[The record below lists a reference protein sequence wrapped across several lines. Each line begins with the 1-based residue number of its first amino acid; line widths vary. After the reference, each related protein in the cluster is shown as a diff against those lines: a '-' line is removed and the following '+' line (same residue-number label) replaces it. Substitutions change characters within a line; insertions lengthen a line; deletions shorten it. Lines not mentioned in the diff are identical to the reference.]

1 LNGKPGSSKRDFLSN
16 LDFSAAEI
24 KQILKFSADLKKRKA
39 RPLALKGKSVGLI
52 FHKPSLRTRIS
63 FEVGVFQLGG
73 NAIYITEKEIELGKR
88 ETIPDAAR
96 VLSRYLDL
104 IVIRTFSQ
112 DEVGQLA
119 ESASIPIING
129 LTDLLHPCQILSDLF
144 TIYEKKKKF
153 ENLTIAYMGDGNN
166 VVNSWLEL
174 SQRIPMELRIGTAK
188 ETMPDGKILRDAMN
202 SKISKIYV
210 TSDPV
215 EAVKNAD
222 VIYTDVWA
230 SMGQKHLGDQK
241 RELLKGFQVN
251 ANLVRQAKKDCIIMH
266 CLPANRGEEITDEVI
281 DSPAS
286 VVFDQ
291 AENRLHVQKA
301 IMIKLMNKK

>member
-1 LNGKPGSSKRDFLSN
+1 MKRDFLSN

-24 KQILKFSADLKKRKA
+24 KQILKLSVDLKKKKIK
-39 RPLALKGKSVGLI
+39 PQTLKGKSVGLI

-96 VLSRYLDL
+96 VLSRYLDM

-153 ENLTIAYMGDGNN
+153 ENLTIAYVGDGNN

-202 SKISKIYV
+202 SKISKILV
-210 TSDPV
+210 TSDPI

-230 SMGQKHLGDQK
+230 SMGQKHLADQK
-241 RELLKGFQVN
+241 RDLLRRFQVN
-251 ANLVRQAKKDCIIMH
+251 SNLARQAKKDCIIMH
-266 CLPANRGEEITDEVI
+266 CLPANRGEEITDEVM
-281 DSPAS
+281 DSPNS

-291 AENRLHVQKA
+291 AENRLYMQKA
-301 IMIKLMNKK
+301 IMIKLVSKK

>member
-1 LNGKPGSSKRDFLSN
+1 MKKKKIKP
-16 LDFSAAEI
+16 
-24 KQILKFSADLKKRKA
+24 QT
-39 RPLALKGKSVGLI
+39 LKGKSVGLI

-96 VLSRYLDL
+96 VLSSYLDM

-153 ENLTIAYMGDGNN
+153 ENLTIAYVGDGNN

-188 ETMPDGKILRDAMN
+188 ETMPDGKILRDAMS
-202 SKISKIYV
+202 SKISKILV

-230 SMGQKHLGDQK
+230 SMGQKHLADQK
-241 RELLKGFQVN
+241 RELLRRFQVN
-251 ANLVRQAKKDCIIMH
+251 SNLVKQAKKDCIIMH
-266 CLPANRGEEITDEVI
+266 CLPANRGEEITDEVM
-281 DSPAS
+281 DSPNS

-301 IMIKLMNKK
+301 IMIKLMKK

>member
-1 LNGKPGSSKRDFLSN
+1 MKKDFLSN

-24 KQILKFSADLKKRKA
+24 KQILKLSADLKKKKGKS
-39 RPLALKGKSVGLI
+39 LALKGKSVGLI

-73 NAIYITEKEIELGKR
+73 DAVYITEKEIELGKR

-96 VLSRYLDL
+96 VLSRYLDM

-153 ENLTIAYMGDGNN
+153 ENLTIAYVGDGNN

-188 ETMPDGKILRDAMN
+188 DTMPDGKILRDAMN
-202 SKISKIYV
+202 SKISKILV

-230 SMGQKHLGDQK
+230 SMGQKHLADNK
-241 RELLKGFQVN
+241 ANWLRGFQVN
-251 ANLVRQAKKDCIIMH
+251 SNLVRHARKDCIIMH
-266 CLPANRGEEITDEVI
+266 CLPANRGEEITDEAM
-281 DSPAS
+281 DSPNS

-301 IMIKLMNKK
+301 IMIKLVSKK

>member
-1 LNGKPGSSKRDFLSN
+1 MKKKKGKS
-16 LDFSAAEI
+16 
-24 KQILKFSADLKKRKA
+24 
-39 RPLALKGKSVGLI
+39 LALKGKSVGLI

-73 NAIYITEKEIELGKR
+73 DAVYITEKEIELGKR

-96 VLSRYLDL
+96 VLSRYLDM

-153 ENLTIAYMGDGNN
+153 ENLTIAYVGDGNN

-188 ETMPDGKILRDAMN
+188 DTMPDGKILRDAMN
-202 SKISKIYV
+202 SKISKILV

-230 SMGQKHLGDQK
+230 SMGQKHLADNK
-241 RELLKGFQVN
+241 ANWLRGFQVN
-251 ANLVRQAKKDCIIMH
+251 ANLVKQAKKDCIIMH
-266 CLPANRGEEITDEVI
+266 CLPANRGEEITDEAM
-281 DSPAS
+281 DSPNS

-301 IMIKLMNKK
+301 IMIKLVSKK

>member
-1 LNGKPGSSKRDFLSN
+1 MSSSKRDFLSN
-16 LDFSAAEI
+16 LDFSTAEI

-39 RPLALKGKSVGLI
+39 QPLALKGKSVGLI

-153 ENLTIAYMGDGNN
+153 ENLIIAYVGDGNN

-174 SQRIPMELRIGTAK
+174 SQKIPMELRIGTAK

-202 SKISKIYV
+202 SKISKILV

-230 SMGQKHLGDQK
+230 SMGQKHLADQK

-266 CLPANRGEEITDEVI
+266 CLPANRGEEITDEVM

-291 AENRLHVQKA
+291 AENRLHAQKA
-301 IMIKLMNKK
+301 IMIKLMSKK

>member
-1 LNGKPGSSKRDFLSN
+1 MKKKKIKP
-16 LDFSAAEI
+16 
-24 KQILKFSADLKKRKA
+24 QT
-39 RPLALKGKSVGLI
+39 LKGKSVGLI

-96 VLSRYLDL
+96 VLSRYLDM

-153 ENLTIAYMGDGNN
+153 ENLTIAYVGDGNN

-202 SKISKIYV
+202 SKISKILV
-210 TSDPV
+210 TSDPI

-230 SMGQKHLGDQK
+230 SMGQKHLADQK
-241 RELLKGFQVN
+241 RDLLRRFQVN
-251 ANLVRQAKKDCIIMH
+251 SNLARQAKKDCIIMH
-266 CLPANRGEEITDEVI
+266 CLPANRGEEITDEVM
-281 DSPAS
+281 DSPNS

-291 AENRLHVQKA
+291 AENRLYMQKA
-301 IMIKLMNKK
+301 IMIKLVSKK

>member
-1 LNGKPGSSKRDFLSN
+1 MKKKKIKPH
-16 LDFSAAEI
+16 
-24 KQILKFSADLKKRKA
+24 
-39 RPLALKGKSVGLI
+39 ALKGKSVGLI

-96 VLSRYLDL
+96 VLSRYLDM

-153 ENLTIAYMGDGNN
+153 ENLIIAYVGDGNN

-174 SQRIPMELRIGTAK
+174 SQRVPMELRIGTTR
-188 ETMPDGKILRDAMN
+188 ETMPDGKILRDAIN
-202 SKISKIYV
+202 SEVSKICICH
-210 TSDPV
+210 DPIQAV
-215 EAVKNAD
+215 ENAD

-230 SMGQKHLGDQK
+230 SMGQKHLVDQK
-241 RELLKGFQVN
+241 RELLRRFQVN
-251 ANLVRQAKKDCIIMH
+251 SNLVRQAKKDCIIMH
-266 CLPANRGEEITDEVI
+266 CLPANRGEEITDEMM
-281 DSPAS
+281 DSPNS

-291 AENRLHVQKA
+291 AENRLHVQKV
-301 IMIKLMNKK
+301 IMIKLVSKINSP